1 MASVL
6 KFILLF
12 LVVLFLITVV
22 RIAFS
27 VLRLLSL
34 PMEKASRR
42 AQLGGEHEEHAGHG
56 RQAPPRTIELDK
68 NDYKVE

>member
-1 MASVL
+1 MAAVL

-27 VLRLLSL
+27 VLRLLSM
-34 PMEKASRR
+34 PMDKASRR
-42 AQLGGEHEEHAGHG
+42 AQHSDPHEEHAGRG
-56 RQAPPRTIELDK
+56 RQAPPRTIELDQ

>member
-1 MASVL
+1 MAAVL

-27 VLRLLSL
+27 VLRLLSM
-34 PMEKASRR
+34 PMDRQSRR
-42 AQLGGEHEEHAGHG
+42 AQHGDQHEEHTGHG